1 MPAKNSTRWM
11 APALPVFAGPPA
23 PTGITQA
30 GSLRNTCE
38 TGLPREESNAVAG
51 TGVAG
56 VRG

>member
-1 MPAKNSTRWM
+1 MPAKNPTRCM
-11 APALPVFAGPPA
+11 APALPVFAGTPA

-38 TGLPREESNAVAG
+38 SGFTREESNTVDG
-51 TGVAG
+51 TGFAG